1 MLSFEIPQIEDKF
14 IHNPTLAIALKNCTF
29 LGEFRY
35 TEAGAGVVWEV
46 LFKVINSGKHLP
58 PPDYR

>member
-1 MLSFEIPQIEDKF
+1 MEDKF
-14 IHNPTLAIALKNCTF
+14 IHNPTLVIALKNCTF

-35 TEAGAGVVWEV
+35 TKAGAGVVWEV

-58 PPDYR
+58 PPPDYR